1 MLQIIVSSNGLK
13 KLKLWNKSYP
23 FQISTQQSNSRAP
36 PPKVISISGLS
47 YSKKRARDK
56 SRAQFVLRA
65 RFCTNIL
72 RVLAIL
78 IVHIL

>member
-1 MLQIIVSSNGLK
+1 MHVGYDMNFLQMFNVTMKVKLLLVFGL
-13 KLKLWNKSYP
+13 LL
-23 FQISTQQSNSRAP
+23 IHCDTHT
-36 PPKVISISGLS
+36 GLS

-56 SRAQFVLRA
+56 SYAQFVLRA

-78 IVHIL
+78 IAHIL